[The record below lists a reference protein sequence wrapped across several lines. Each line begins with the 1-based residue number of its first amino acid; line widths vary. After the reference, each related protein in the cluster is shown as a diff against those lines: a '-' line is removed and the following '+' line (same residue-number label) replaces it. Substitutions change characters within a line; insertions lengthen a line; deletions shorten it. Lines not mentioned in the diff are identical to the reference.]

1 MPIIPPIAYYL
12 STWEVE
18 AEELVLNLS
27 MIPPHAKNTP
37 PKDKQKKTIQ
47 IILGPYYNLDSD
59 SLGLSWEHNCMS
71 NKLRGNAKGS

>member
-71 NKLRGNAKGS
+71 NKLRGNPKGS

>member
-37 PKDKQKKTIQ
+37 PKDKQKKAIQ

>member
-27 MIPPHAKNTP
+27 MIPPHAKTP
-37 PKDKQKKTIQ
+37 PLKTKQNKKTIQ

-71 NKLRGNAKGS
+71 NKL

>member
-1 MPIIPPIAYYL
+1 MHTDLMRWLVPIIPPIAYYL

-37 PKDKQKKTIQ
+37 PKDKQKKNHTNNLRTLLQ
-47 IILGPYYNLDSD
+47 FGFRFTRSKLGTQL
-59 SLGLSWEHNCMS
+59 HV
-71 NKLRGNAKGS
+71 